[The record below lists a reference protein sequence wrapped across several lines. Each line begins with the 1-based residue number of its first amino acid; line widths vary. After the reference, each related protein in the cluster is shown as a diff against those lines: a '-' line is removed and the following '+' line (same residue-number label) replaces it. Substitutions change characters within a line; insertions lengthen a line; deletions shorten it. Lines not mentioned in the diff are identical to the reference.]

1 MILTHDSFAVNGS
14 VSSSEEE
21 EEEGEEVSQKS
32 LRSFPLQIEKMNICQ
47 THTKKTGW
55 SRAVHLQGKV
65 CNAQLQ
71 VSHFRESSR
80 SDLLHPPAPMTNP
93 DDEKQIRI

>member
-14 VSSSEEE
+14 VSSSEE
-21 EEEGEEVSQKS
+21 EEVSQKS

-47 THTKKTGW
+47 TRTQKK
-55 SRAVHLQGKV
+55 RPAENRPVEAVHLQGKV

>member
-14 VSSSEEE
+14 VSSSSSSE
-21 EEEGEEVSQKS
+21 EEVSQKS

-47 THTKKTGW
+47 THTKKTGQL
-55 SRAVHLQGKV
+55 RAVHLQGKV

>member
-14 VSSSEEE
+14 VSSEEE
-21 EEEGEEVSQKS
+21 EEREEVSQKS

-47 THTKKTGW
+47 THTQKKKQAR

-65 CNAQLQ
+65 SNAQLQ